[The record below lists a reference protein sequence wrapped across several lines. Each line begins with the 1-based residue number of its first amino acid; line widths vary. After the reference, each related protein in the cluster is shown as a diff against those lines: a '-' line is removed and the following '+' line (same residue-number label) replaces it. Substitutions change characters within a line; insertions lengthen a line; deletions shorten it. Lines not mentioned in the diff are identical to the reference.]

1 MITEN
6 KRHALDLFA
15 QGRKFYKLME
25 FEAALDLFH
34 KALEADPAD
43 SPSKVYAERCQYYL
57 DNPPP
62 EEWDG
67 VFTMVTK

>member
-1 MITEN
+1 
-6 KRHALDLFA
+6 
-15 QGRKFYKLME
+15 ME
-25 FEAALDLFH
+25 FEAALDLLH

-62 EEWDG
+62 EDWDG